1 PWGMEWGVLGGDASM
16 DGTAVPAWV
25 LLCWVVLLATVIAYG
40 TGVVAVRRLS
50 PQVAGVV
57 GCLEA
62 VVATVLAWVLLGEH
76 LSAPQIL
83 GGTVVL
89 VGAFVAQRSAVGET
103 VSRPPAGAVEEEAE
117 PELSV
122 RP

>member
-1 PWGMEWGVLGGDASM
+1 M
-16 DGTAVPAWV
+16 

>member
-1 PWGMEWGVLGGDASM
+1 KPGK
-16 DGTAVPAWV
+16 VPPPNHPV
-25 LLCWVVLLATVIAYG
+25 QHPPHGRLQATPRPG
-40 TGVVAVRRLS
+40 HLRRLS

-83 GGTVVL
+83 GGAVVL